1 MVTKLDVYKQAELH
15 IGKGTITTLSDD
27 VEARYKFDQAWLG
40 VVEEAFNEGDWNFA
54 KQTASLTAT
63 ADVPID
69 GWSYSFDYPSNYLRT
84 LSVGPYARWTGPFY
98 DYVDQAGNLYANTDG
113 LVIQFIRKDLINTV
127 EVWPTMFWRY
137 VALKLAYET
146 CEALTN
152 GSTKQE
158 DLEARMKKAL
168 AKAKSVDAR
177 NENNKR
183 LPAGSWIR
191 SRGGWGNLGNG
202 GIATTL
208 GGEIVPE
215 EGDV

>member
-1 MVTKLDVYKQAELH
+1 MVDKLAVYKQAELH
-15 IGKGTITTLSDD
+15 IGKGTITTLMDD

-54 KQTASLTAT
+54 KKTASLTASVN
-63 ADVPID
+63 APIE
-69 GWSYSFDYPSNYLRT
+69 GWSHSFDYPADYLRT
-84 LSVGPYARWTGPFY
+84 LAVAPYARWAGTFY
-98 DYVDQAGNLYANTDG
+98 DYADQAGSLYANTDS
-113 LVIQFIRKDLINTV
+113 LVINYIRKDLIDNV
-127 EVWPTMFWRY
+127 AVWPTMFWRY

-152 GSTKQE
+152 GSTKQQ
-158 DLEARMKKAL
+158 DLEKRKEKAL
-168 AKAKSVDAR
+168 RQAKSVDAR

-183 LPAGSWIR
+183 LAPGSWIR
-191 SRGGWGNLGNG
+191 SRGGWGGGCHG

-208 GGEIVPE
+208 GGETVPE